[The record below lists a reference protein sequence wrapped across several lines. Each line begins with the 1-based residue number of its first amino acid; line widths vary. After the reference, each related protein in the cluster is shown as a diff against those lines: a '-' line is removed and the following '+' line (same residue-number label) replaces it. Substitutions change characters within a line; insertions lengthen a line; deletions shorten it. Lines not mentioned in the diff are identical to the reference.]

1 MAPDFLALV
10 PWALATRSGGFDGRA
25 GLGLFI
31 IGRELSPNLC
41 MQTGATNFRSSL
53 LCSYLRSAEEEIE
66 MTYHAPNNNFGN
78 IVKIKSRYIRFLLN
92 FER

>member
-41 MQTGATNFRSSL
+41 MQTGATNFRVFYALQLPPECGSGDRHDFAVTVLQTIILGIS
-53 LCSYLRSAEEEIE
+53 
-66 MTYHAPNNNFGN
+66 
-78 IVKIKSRYIRFLLN
+78 
-92 FER
+92 